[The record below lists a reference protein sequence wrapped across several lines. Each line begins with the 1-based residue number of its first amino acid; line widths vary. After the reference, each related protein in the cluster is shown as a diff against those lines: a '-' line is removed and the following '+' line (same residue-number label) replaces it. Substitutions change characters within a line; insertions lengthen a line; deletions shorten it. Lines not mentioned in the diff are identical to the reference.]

1 MSQLKDVKPQPIGIE
16 DDRQFGELLR
26 RARRIDTVQWAKNIG
41 AELRTFRSQ
50 RAVLPFLL
58 RKPALVQLWLATARR
73 AQIALGVMLF
83 LLVFVAPPTL
93 NSVSDYLYPPVKFE
107 KKILGF
113 IPHKGIVAN
122 QLRDTR
128 YTQFLIGVWVIGL
141 GLVVILLVN
150 HIPVAITIGERRA
163 VFLSEEAQRLD
174 VHSPQESARLRRSAQ
189 RLLIDGHEEDESPDP
204 IASPPN
210 RRSDKT
216 LMISAAPPT
225 KTRYVG
231 ANQRYRLDKMIG
243 SGGMGVVQAGYDTVL
258 KRPVALKQLF
268 GHLVQNIETTERF
281 RQEAL
286 ALASLSHPNIVTV
299 HDLLEDGGHFWIVM
313 ELLIGGSFAD
323 KIDGQSA
330 MDVGDCVA
338 IIGDVAA
345 GLAFAHSHGVVHRD
359 VKPMNIL
366 FAADATPK
374 LTDFGSAKLTESIV
388 HTREGMTL
396 GSPAYMSPEQITGA
410 PVGYCSDIY
419 SLGVSLYQA
428 LTGTV
433 PFEGDTSSILAQHV
447 NQPPRAPSELNPAIP
462 DLLDEVLLIMLS
474 KAAKDRFQ
482 DAESVISALRDAVA

>member
-1 MSQLKDVKPQPIGIE
+1 
-16 DDRQFGELLR
+16 
-26 RARRIDTVQWAKNIG
+26 
-41 AELRTFRSQ
+41 
-50 RAVLPFLL
+50 
-58 RKPALVQLWLATARR
+58 
-73 AQIALGVMLF
+73 
-83 LLVFVAPPTL
+83 
-93 NSVSDYLYPPVKFE
+93 
-107 KKILGF
+107 
-113 IPHKGIVAN
+113 
-122 QLRDTR
+122 
-128 YTQFLIGVWVIGL
+128 
-141 GLVVILLVN
+141 
-150 HIPVAITIGERRA
+150 
-163 VFLSEEAQRLD
+163 
-174 VHSPQESARLRRSAQ
+174 
-189 RLLIDGHEEDESPDP
+189 
-204 IASPPN
+204 
-210 RRSDKT
+210 
-216 LMISAAPPT
+216 
-225 KTRYVG
+225 
-231 ANQRYRLDKMIG
+231 
-243 SGGMGVVQAGYDTVL
+243 
-258 KRPVALKQLF
+258 
-268 GHLVQNIETTERF
+268 
-281 RQEAL
+281 
-286 ALASLSHPNIVTV
+286 
-299 HDLLEDGGHFWIVM
+299 M

-345 GLAFAHSHGVVHRD
+345 GLAFAHRHGVVHRD

-474 KAAKDRFQ
+474 KAAEDRFQ